1 MSAVVSCDLDRTKFC
16 IHANS
21 TPQPLMLSESDAL
34 IVLQSLLY
42 LFRTEATYS
51 NPRLPSQRA
60 LEMPMRRTG
69 LLGPEASTH
78 NVVPN
83 KNRQET

>member
-42 LFRTEATYS
+42 LFRTEATLAGAEERT
-51 NPRLPSQRA
+51 NRHRTASQTRCGEIGA
-60 LEMPMRRTG
+60 G
-69 LLGPEASTH
+69 G
-78 NVVPN
+78 N
-83 KNRQET
+83 